1 MSKTAMNERRR
12 GEARGEG
19 APPPSGGSLGG
30 GSAGFQP
37 AWLLGGAVV
46 LGGLGAVLA
55 GDLVVK
61 IAGVVLAVC
70 TLQGIARG
78 ATKIAGAVVG
88 LLAGLAVCAPAGR
101 AIEPIVASVLGTGG
115 VLNRALSMGLCALA
129 VTLGVW
135 LVVARLSKGA
145 RERWAGVKRWDG
157 LLGGLLGLGEGVML
171 VMLAMWIPMTLEPI
185 AAPRAAESPAARAVT
200 AWAKRVNESALGSFA
215 RSTNALADSR
225 LLRLIQDF
233 AAVSRHE
240 PAMRQFLASGVM
252 TKIEELPSVKSAL
265 EQMKSDAGL
274 RAILER
280 PGGLRAGDV
289 QAILSSETVLRVLDT
304 TTIVQDLTPI
314 VGEVELALAEAKKL
328 VPEGG

>member
-1 MSKTAMNERRR
+1 MSKTAMNERRPAETQNAATR
-12 GEARGEG
+12 SVAAFR
-19 APPPSGGSLGG
+19 
-30 GSAGFQP
+30 P

-46 LGGLGAVLA
+46 LSAIAALFA
-55 GDLVVK
+55 GDVVVK
-61 IAGVVLAVC
+61 IVGVVLALC

-78 ATKIAGAVVG
+78 ATRIAGAVVG

-101 AIEPIVASVLGTGG
+101 AIESPVASVLGTGG
-115 VLNRALSMGLCALA
+115 VLNRALAMGLCAFA

-157 LLGGLLGLGEGVML
+157 LLGGVLGLGEGAML
-171 VMLAMWIPMTLEPI
+171 VLISLWLPMTLEPI
-185 AAPRAAESPAARAVT
+185 AAPRAAENPVARGVA
-200 AWAKRVNESALGSFA
+200 AWAKRVNESALGGFA
-215 RSTNALADSR
+215 RATNTLADSR

-233 AAVSRHE
+233 AAVSRHQ

-252 TKIEELPSVKSAL
+252 TKIEELPSVKSGL
-265 EQMKSDAGL
+265 EQLKSDAGL

-280 PGGLRAGDV
+280 PGGLRTTDV
-289 QAILSSETVLRVLDT
+289 QAILSSEALLRVLDT
-304 TTIVQDLTPI
+304 TTIARDLTPM
-314 VGEVELALAEAKKL
+314 VGEIELALAEAKKL